1 MSQQT
6 LKNKR
11 PLPAEEKPYHHG
23 DLRNALIASGLAV
36 LAEQGADAL
45 NLREVARRA
54 GVSHAAPYRHFADK
68 TTLIEAIA
76 EDGFHRLW
84 AALEKADAKP
94 AKDAS
99 QKLIAL
105 GLAYV
110 RFALEHADHFRV
122 MFTSARNPHANPRLY
137 VESKAGFYILIGA
150 LQAGQASGELVQDDP
165 LDQAKALWAA
175 MHGIAVLMID
185 NQFADAG
192 PDRAK
197 YADALV
203 KRSIEQ
209 MLAGL
214 RRPGKR

>member
-6 LKNKR
+6 LKKT
-11 PLPAEEKPYHHG
+11 KTYHHG
-23 DLRNALIASGLAV
+23 DLRNALIAAGLEV
-36 LAEQGADAL
+36 LAEQGAEAL

-68 TTLIEAIA
+68 TALIEAIA

-84 AALEKADAKP
+84 AALERANTRP
-94 AKDAS
+94 AKNTS

-122 MFTSARNPHANPRLY
+122 MFSSARNPEANPSLY
-137 VESKAGFYILIGA
+137 VESKAGFHILIEV
-150 LQAGQASGELVQDDP
+150 LQAGQASGDLIKDDP
-165 LDQAKALWAA
+165 LDQAKALWAT
-175 MHGIAVLMID
+175 MHGIAVLLID

-192 PDRAK
+192 PDLAK
-197 YADALV
+197 YADAVV

-209 MLAGL
+209 MVTGL
-214 RRPGKR
+214 RRPSRSD